1 MAVAQFAYAAP
12 AMNMQ
17 ISPLSLVSEVPLLT
31 LLAVA
36 GIFELFGWQYHS
48 LSSAEDKNN
57 FKMCIK
63 EKKAYHATNQVKLTV
78 QLCVSAMD
86 FQC

>member
-1 MAVAQFAYAAP
+1 MQLHLPP

-36 GIFELFGWQYHS
+36 GIFELYGWQYHS
-48 LSSAEDKNN
+48 LSPSAEGKDNL
-57 FKMCIK
+57 KMYIK
-63 EKKAYHATNQVKLTV
+63 EEKHIVPQIK
-78 QLCVSAMD
+78 
-86 FQC
+86 

>member
-1 MAVAQFAYAAP
+1 MQLCLPP

-36 GIFELFGWQYHS
+36 GISELFGWQYYS
-48 LSSAEDKNN
+48 LSPSAEDKDN
-57 FKMCIK
+57 F
-63 EKKAYHATNQVKLTV
+63 
-78 QLCVSAMD
+78 
-86 FQC
+86 